1 MKVKKRDDESGRK
14 SSMRVVMSVRKIRKV
29 KKDDLNRRKSN
40 MKEAMNERKNMKVE
54 KKTIRIDKKERLKI

>member
-1 MKVKKRDDESGRK
+1 
-14 SSMRVVMSVRKIRKV
+14 MRVVMSVRKIRKV

-54 KKTIRIDKKERLKI
+54 KEMIIIDEKERLKI